1 MFENVIIGISVVL
14 IIWGSIFSWRIDNIG
29 TKDMTEKN
37 EKKEDMEDQKMKI
50 FMYIFA
56 FVGGGMGVVTTV
68 YLIFSAIS
76 VLAQKIYRK
85 IKFGNSLY
93 D

>member
-1 MFENVIIGISVVL
+1 
-14 IIWGSIFSWRIDNIG
+14 
-29 TKDMTEKN
+29 
-37 EKKEDMEDQKMKI
+37 MKI